1 MINHH
6 SSIQKTKSKCKLRAV
21 SIQAFAGLFNV
32 CLSVFLISPVPQPC
46 KQIKVTARLFFFH
59 KMLLTCRRC
68 FTSTAAPRSYSR
80 KSENMRDSVLG
91 KNFPLLTTKRLQEE
105 LLPFKLLKFFCRRTS
120 EKELCHP
127 LVVHSRREAGFSI
140 SKVSRCPTAD
150 QEISCTRFTANNET
164 SGRDLGREENVT
176 WYRQNKTAVCMPES
190 RGRKLRAKQ
199 VTSTTQT
206 PKPTPLSDGMIK
218 RQKDKLIDRQAKK

>member
-1 MINHH
+1 M
-6 SSIQKTKSKCKLRAV
+6 S
-21 SIQAFAGLFNV
+21 V
-32 CLSVFLISPVPQPC
+32 CISHQSCTLPC
-46 KQIKVTARLFFFH
+46 KQLKVTARVFFRKRCSRAGVVLH
-59 KMLLTCRRC
+59 QRSRLVLILVKARTCE
-68 FTSTAAPRSYSR
+68 TLSS
-80 KSENMRDSVLG
+80 G
-91 KNFPLLTTKRLQEE
+91 KNIPIMTTIRFQEE
-105 LLPFKLLKFFCRRTS
+105 LLPFKLLEIFGRRTS
-120 EKELCHP
+120 GKTLCHP
-127 LVVHSRREAGFSI
+127 LVVHSRREAGLSI

-218 RQKDKLIDRQAKK
+218 RQKDKRIDRQAKK